1 MNRGGVQVWAQDAR
15 GPKAVNEIPLST
27 HQRAAAAA
35 PSARGVSGDDQL
47 AEKSDR
53 PTGYLI

>member
-1 MNRGGVQVWAQDAR
+1 VGPGRASA
-15 GPKAVNEIPLST
+15 PKAVNEIPLST
-27 HQRAAAAA
+27 HQRAA
-35 PSARGVSGDDQL
+35 PSARGDSGDDQL